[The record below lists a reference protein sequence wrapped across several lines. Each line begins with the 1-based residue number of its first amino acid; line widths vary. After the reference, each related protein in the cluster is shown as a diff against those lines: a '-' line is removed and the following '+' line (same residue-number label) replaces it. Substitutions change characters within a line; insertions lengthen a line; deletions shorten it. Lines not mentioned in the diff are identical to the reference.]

1 MTKTDCGNV
10 FWTGNVTSTKNRWFD
25 KSIQLFVTGN
35 GQAGLMGEHSM
46 MDGMPVLDLAHA
58 ITNNETSS
66 TTTIEKDDDDDATP
80 YISQVH
86 NVFQPVMEKLQSNT
100 TIPQMI
106 QKGTS
111 VSPYYTY
118 SNYKVIQCFI

>member
-1 MTKTDCGNV
+1 
-10 FWTGNVTSTKNRWFD
+10 
-25 KSIQLFVTGN
+25 
-35 GQAGLMGEHSM
+35 MGEHSM

-58 ITNNETSS
+58 ITSNATSS
-66 TTTIEKDDDDDATP
+66 ATTEEDDDDATP

-100 TIPQMI
+100 TISHMI

-111 VSPYYTY
+111 ISPYY
-118 SNYKVIQCFI
+118 KMRQCSI

>member
-1 MTKTDCGNV
+1 MTKADCGNI

-58 ITNNETSS
+58 ITTNTTDSSNED
-66 TTTIEKDDDDDATP
+66 EDATS

-86 NVFQPVMEKLQSNT
+86 NIFQPLMNKLQSNT
-100 TIPQMI
+100 NIPQMI

-111 VSPYYTY
+111 QYGTT
-118 SNYKVIQCFI
+118 QT